1 MTTGSFQPRRLG
13 SHLLIGQLG
22 EDCLGSVY
30 RALHATDE
38 RRFVRLRILQ
48 SPELSPPAIF
58 SAIARHGESVARLS
72 HKAIVQQAEL
82 SISEGTPYC
91 AWYENAGW
99 TLDVVLSRLR
109 AAATPLPIP
118 FALLIAERVCAALKH
133 AWFSPVE
140 GAPLRHG
147 LLWPG
152 FISISNDAEIRLGGF
167 GLAEGVLPTLSVGR
181 VARDIAPYLAA
192 EARATGQIGPTSD
205 TYSAGVLLLE
215 LLSCR
220 RPSPTAPDA
229 TLGSEDR
236 FPEGIRNLLNRCF
249 AAPSDRFSVLELHR
263 TLQDQLAAMPAPVSS
278 ADLALFLYTLLNPES
293 RSVPATDGESTNPIS
308 AEKMDADRPVA
319 ARFAEPSP
327 VEVRLAPETG
337 PVGEPTPSFALVR
350 VGRPAPPPRFANR
363 WLQGAAYFGAVAMI
377 LVGVNGLAL
386 HRGRARAAAAKP
398 SGPAS
403 RQPAL
408 ANLRTFPALAP
419 ATEPDPETSIHPG
432 IVTAKVGGRADAP
445 MTVVAATGRRARRS
459 DRDGAA
465 EARGT
470 RREAEDGRFQAAWA
484 RIEAERGEAG
494 NLAAEAFAKGRSA
507 EMNGDRLLRRGA
519 YARARDA
526 FGTAAAF
533 FRQAGTASRQARL
546 DRIQLS
552 SPSF

>member
-82 SISEGTPYC
+82 AISEGTPYC

-109 AAATPLPIP
+109 AADTPLPIP

-220 RPSPTAPDA
+220 RPSPAAPDA

-249 AAPSDRFSVLELHR
+249 AAPSDRLSILELHR
-263 TLQDQLAAMPAPVSS
+263 GLQDQLAAMPAPVSS

-293 RSVPATDGESTNPIS
+293 RSVPATDGESTNPIA
-308 AEKMDADRPVA
+308 AENMDADCPVA
-319 ARFAEPSP
+319 ARFAESAP
-327 VEVRLAPETG
+327 VEIRPAPETG
-337 PVGEPTPSFALVR
+337 PVGEPSPSFALVR

-363 WLQGAAYFGAVAMI
+363 WLQGAVYFGAVAMI

-386 HRGRARAAAAKP
+386 HRGRNRAAVARP

-403 RQPAL
+403 RPPVL
-408 ANLRTFPALAP
+408 TSLRTLPAP
-419 ATEPDPETSIHPG
+419 APVTESGPDPSIHFVPA
-432 IVTAKVGGRADAP
+432 VAGGQADAP
-445 MTVVAATGRRARRS
+445 AAVQAARGRRTLRS

-465 EARGT
+465 QAQGT
-470 RREAEDGRFQAAWA
+470 RREAEDSRFQAAWS
-484 RIEAERGEAG
+484 RIEAERGDAG
-494 NLAAEAFAKGRSA
+494 HLAAEAFANGRSA
-507 EMNGDRLLRRGA
+507 EVSGDRFLRRGA
-519 YARARDA
+519 YGPARDA
-526 FGTAAAF
+526 FRTAATY
-533 FRQAGTASRQARL
+533 FRQAGNASRQARL

>member
-58 SAIARHGESVARLS
+58 SAIARHGESVSRLS

-82 SISEGTPYC
+82 AISEGTPYC

-99 TLDVVLSRLR
+99 TLDVVLARLR

-181 VARDIAPYLAA
+181 LAREIAPYLAG

-205 TYSAGVLLLE
+205 SYSAGVLLLE

-220 RPSPTAPDA
+220 RPSPAAPEA
-229 TLGSEDR
+229 TLGSENR
-236 FPEGIRNLLNRCF
+236 FPEGIRTLLNRCF
-249 AAPSDRFSVLELHR
+249 AAPSDRISVLELHR
-263 TLQDQLAAMPAPVSS
+263 ALQDQLAAMPAPVSS

-293 RSVPATDGESTNPIS
+293 RSAPATDGESTNPIS
-308 AEKMDADRPVA
+308 AENMDADRPVA

-327 VEVRLAPETG
+327 VEIHPAPG
-337 PVGEPTPSFALVR
+337 VGEATPSFALVR
-350 VGRPAPPPRFANR
+350 VSRPAPLPRFSHR
-363 WLQGAAYFGAVAMI
+363 WLQGAVYFGAVATI
-377 LVGVNGLAL
+377 LLGVNGLAF
-386 HRGRARAAAAKP
+386 HRGRNRVAVAKL
-398 SGPAS
+398 SGPAA
-403 RQPAL
+403 RQPVL
-408 ANLRTFPALAP
+408 TSLRAVDAPAP
-419 ATEPDPETSIHPG
+419 ATEPDPETSIHSGLVP
-432 IVTAKVGGRADAP
+432 AKIDGQAEP
-445 MTVVAATGRRARRS
+445 QTTVVSATARPTLRS

-465 EARGT
+465 KARGT

-494 NLAAEAFAKGRSA
+494 YLAAEAFAKGRSA
-507 EMNGDRLLRRGA
+507 EANGDRFLRRGA
-519 YARARDA
+519 YAQAREA
-526 FGTAAAF
+526 FGTAAAY
-533 FRQAGTASRQARL
+533 FRQAGTSSRQARL

>member
-58 SAIARHGESVARLS
+58 SAIARHGESVSRLS

-82 SISEGTPYC
+82 AISEGTPYC

-99 TLDVVLSRLR
+99 TLDVVLARLR

-152 FISISNDAEIRLGGF
+152 FISISNDAEVRLGGF

-181 VARDIAPYLAA
+181 LAREIAPYLAG

-205 TYSAGVLLLE
+205 SYSAGVLLLE

-220 RPSPTAPDA
+220 RPSPAALDT
-229 TLGSEDR
+229 TVGSEDR
-236 FPEGIRNLLNRCF
+236 FPEGIRSLLNRCF
-249 AAPSDRFSVLELHR
+249 AAPSERISVLELHR
-263 TLQDQLAAMPAPVSS
+263 ALQDQLAAMPAPVSS

-293 RSVPATDGESTNPIS
+293 RSAPTTDGESTNPIS

-327 VEVRLAPETG
+327 VEIRPAPGTA
-337 PVGEPTPSFALVR
+337 PVGEATPSFALVR
-350 VGRPAPPPRFANR
+350 VSRPAPLPRFSHR
-363 WLQGAAYFGAVAMI
+363 WLQGAVYFGAVATI
-377 LVGVNGLAL
+377 LVGVNGLAF
-386 HRGRARAAAAKP
+386 HRGRNRVSVAKL
-398 SGPAS
+398 SGPAAH
-403 RQPAL
+403 QPVL
-408 ANLRTFPALAP
+408 TSLRTVDAPAP
-419 ATEPDPETSIHPG
+419 ATEPDPQTSIHSGLVPAG
-432 IVTAKVGGRADAP
+432 IGGQADAP
-445 MTVVAATGRRARRS
+445 MPARASAARRMLRS

-465 EARGT
+465 KARGT

-494 NLAAEAFAKGRSA
+494 YLAAEAFAKGRSA
-507 EMNGDRLLRRGA
+507 EVNGDRFLRRGA
-519 YARARDA
+519 YAQAREA
-526 FGTAAAF
+526 FGTAAGH

>member
-30 RALHATDE
+30 RSLHATDE

-58 SAIARHGESVARLS
+58 SAIARHGESVSRLS

-82 SISEGTPYC
+82 AISEGTPYY

-109 AAATPLPIP
+109 AADTPLPMP

-181 VARDIAPYLAA
+181 LAREIAPYLAA

-205 TYSAGVLLLE
+205 SYSAGVLLLE

-220 RPSPTAPDA
+220 RPSPSASDA
-229 TLGSEDR
+229 ILGSEDHI
-236 FPEGIRNLLNRCF
+236 PEGIRSLLNKCF
-249 AAPSDRFSVLELHR
+249 AAPSDRISVLELHR
-263 TLQDQLAAMPAPVSS
+263 ALQDQLAAMPAPVSS

-293 RSVPATDGESTNPIS
+293 RSAPATDGESTNPIS
-308 AEKMDADRPVA
+308 AEKLDADRPVA
-319 ARFAEPSP
+319 ARCAEPSSI
-327 VEVRLAPETG
+327 EVRPAHETTHA
-337 PVGEPTPSFALVR
+337 GETTPSFALVR
-350 VGRPAPPPRFANR
+350 VSRPAPPPRFSSR
-363 WLQGAAYFGAVAMI
+363 WLQGTVYFGAVAMI
-377 LVGVNGLAL
+377 LVGVNGLAF
-386 HRGRARAAAAKP
+386 HRGHGRGAAAKP
-398 SGPAS
+398 ASPTSHPPVLTSLRSVPA
-403 RQPAL
+403 P
-408 ANLRTFPALAP
+408 AP
-419 ATEPDPETSIHPG
+419 ATEPDPESLILSGLVP
-432 IVTAKVGGRADAP
+432 AKVDGQAGAP
-445 MTVVAATGRRARRS
+445 KTAVVAAVRRTRS

-465 EARGT
+465 NARGT

-494 NLAAEAFAKGRSA
+494 HLAAEAFAKGRSA
-507 EMNGDRLLRRGA
+507 EVNGDRLLRRGA
-519 YARARDA
+519 YARAREA
-526 FGTAAAF
+526 FGTAAEYF
-533 FRQAGTASRQARL
+533 HQAGNASRQARL